1 MPYLAEEQAL
11 PVELASISKTLSAA
25 GKSIVGVLQISPN
38 PRWLGLIAFAD
49 QMRDDAVSVV
59 HALHD
64 RGLHI
69 AMFTGD
75 NEVVARSIAEPLGIE
90 DIHATLLPDEKVD
103 RLQILEEQHGS
114 SAMIGEGVNDAPALA
129 TAPVGIALGGAG
141 SDIALDSADVVLM
154 GNHLNLIIDAL
165 EISRRAHRVVKQNVV
180 FSFAGMVLMIAA
192 VFLLDLPLTLGV
204 IGHEGSTII
213 VVLNGLISL
222 LILPEIPTKTPSFS
236 LLSTF
241 APAIAQARYC
251 PVVTCRYNAS
261 KLPRS
266 PAAVWRNGS
275 AADF

>member
-11 PVELASISKTLSAA
+11 PAELSSISKSLSAA
-25 GKSIVGVLQISPN
+25 GKSIVGILQISPN

-49 QMRDDAVSVV
+49 QLRDEAVSVV
-59 HALHD
+59 HDLQD

-103 RLQILEEQHGS
+103 RLQVLEEQHGS

-154 GNHLNLIIDAL
+154 GNRLNLIIDAL
-165 EISRRAHRVVKQNVV
+165 EISRRARRVVKQNVV
-180 FSFAGMVLMIAA
+180 FSFTGMVIMIAA

-204 IGHEGSTII
+204 LGHEGSTII

-222 LILPEIPTKTPSFS
+222 LILPEIRRKHQVSS
-236 LLSTF
+236 S
-241 APAIAQARYC
+241 
-251 PVVTCRYNAS
+251 
-261 KLPRS
+261 
-266 PAAVWRNGS
+266 
-275 AADF
+275 